1 MSEQHAAS
9 GWLRAVPAITFVVGL
24 LLGALVVG
32 VGLDGDG
39 TATDGDSTETP
50 TSGADPT
57 PTDDVQVVVPQE
69 CLQAAQTVT
78 EATNLIRSG
87 VEAIRDFRPDE
98 LADLLDR
105 LEDLDAEAQDQAAQC
120 SQVDVS
126 QTP

>member
-1 MSEQHAAS
+1 
-9 GWLRAVPAITFVVGL
+9 VPAITFVVGL